1 MKNCSYKK
9 KHTFELDQQEGI
21 ELYQSVFLIDINDF
35 KESIWESA
43 CRVTKCF
50 KFLYDDQIF

>member
-35 KESIWESA
+35 KESILESA